1 MLNDILAAIPWG
13 FLLAFTIGPV
23 FFVLLET
30 SITKGF
36 RAAMVFDAGVVF
48 GDFVFILIAYFSTNQ
63 ILERLKDD
71 PGLFIFG
78 GGIMLTYG
86 IISFIKEKK
95 NFLKKKDE
103 EQVEEDNIPKNNYLG
118 LFFKG
123 FFLNFINIGVLAF
136 WMGIIIVF
144 GPKLNM
150 ETDRIVLFIAVIIL
164 TYFAVDI
171 LKIMVAKQLKSRL
184 TPNNIYKIKRVIS
197 VILMIFGSFLIVQGF
212 FPNEKKM
219 IEQQLG
225 IGKTLENAT
234 NSK

>member
-1 MLNDILAAIPWG
+1 MINDILSAIPWG
-13 FLLAFTIGPV
+13 ILLAFTIGPV

-78 GGIMLTYG
+78 GAVMLTYG
-86 IISFIKEKK
+86 IMSYVKEKK
-95 NFLKKKDE
+95 NYQKQLDE
-103 EQVEEDNIPKNNYLG
+103 DIEEDNIQKNNYLG

-123 FFLNFINIGVLAF
+123 FLLNFINIGVLGF

-150 ETDRIVLFIAVIIL
+150 ETNRIIVFIASIIV
-164 TYFAVDI
+164 TYFLVDI
-171 LKIMVAKQLKSRL
+171 IKILVAKQLKSRM
-184 TPNNIYKIKRVIS
+184 TPHIIYKIKRVIS
-197 VILMIFGSFLIVQGF
+197 IVLMIFGVFLIAQGI
-212 FPNEKKM
+212 FPKEKEM
-219 IEQQLG
+219 IQEKLEQL
-225 IGKTLENAT
+225 KD
-234 NSK
+234 

>member
-36 RAAMVFDAGVVF
+36 RAAMVFDTGVVF

-71 PGLFIFG
+71 PKLFIFG
-78 GGIMLTYG
+78 GILMLGYG
-86 IISFIKEKK
+86 ISSYIKEKK
-95 NFLKKKDE
+95 NFQRIQDE
-103 EQVEEDNIPKNNYLG
+103 EALEEDNIPKNNYVG

-136 WMGIIIVF
+136 WMGVIIVF

-150 ETDRIVLFIAVIIL
+150 ETNRIILFIATIIV

-184 TPNNIYKIKRVIS
+184 TPKNIYKIKRIIS

-219 IEQQLG
+219 LEQQLG
-225 IGKTLENAT
+225 ISKTLDNA
-234 NSK
+234 SHSE

>member
-48 GDFVFILIAYFSTNQ
+48 GDLVFILIAYFSTNQ

-71 PGLFIFG
+71 PALFIFG
-78 GGIMLTYG
+78 GVIMLTYG

-95 NFLKKKDE
+95 DFLKKRDE

-150 ETDRIVLFIAVIIL
+150 ETDRIVLFITVIIL

>member
-1 MLNDILAAIPWG
+1 MINDILSAIPWG
-13 FLLAFTIGPV
+13 ILLAFTIGPV

-78 GGIMLTYG
+78 GAIMLTYG
-86 IISFIKEKK
+86 IMSYVKEKK
-95 NFLKKKDE
+95 NYQKQLDE
-103 EQVEEDNIPKNNYLG
+103 DIEEDNIQKNNYLG

-123 FFLNFINIGVLAF
+123 FLLNFINIGVLGF

-150 ETDRIVLFIAVIIL
+150 ETNRIIVFIAAIIV
-164 TYFAVDI
+164 TYFLVDI
-171 LKIMVAKQLKSRL
+171 IKIMVAKQLKSRM
-184 TPNNIYKIKRVIS
+184 TPHNIYKIKRVIS
-197 VILMIFGSFLIVQGF
+197 IVLMIFGVFLIAQGI
-212 FPNEKKM
+212 FPKEKEM
-219 IEQQLG
+219 IQE
-225 IGKTLENAT
+225 KLEML
-234 NSK
+234 KE

>member
-1 MLNDILAAIPWG
+1 MINDILAAIPWG
-13 FLLAFTIGPV
+13 ILLAFTIGPV

-36 RAAMVFDAGVVF
+36 RAAMVFDCGVVF

-78 GGIMLTYG
+78 GAIMLTYG
-86 IISFIKEKK
+86 IMSYVKEKK
-95 NFLKKKDE
+95 NYQKQLDE
-103 EQVEEDNIPKNNYLG
+103 EIEDDNIQKNNYLG

-123 FFLNFINIGVLAF
+123 FLLNFINIGVLGF

-150 ETDRIVLFIAVIIL
+150 ETNRIILFIASIIV
-164 TYFAVDI
+164 TYFLVDI
-171 LKIMVAKQLKSRL
+171 IKIMVAKQLKSRM
-184 TPNNIYKIKRVIS
+184 TPHNIYKIKRVIS
-197 VILMIFGSFLIVQGF
+197 IVLMIFGVFLIAQGI
-212 FPNEKKM
+212 FPKEKEMLQEKL
-219 IEQQLG
+219 EQL
-225 IGKTLENAT
+225 KD
-234 NSK
+234 

>member
-48 GDFVFILIAYFSTNQ
+48 GDFIFILIAYFSTNQ

-78 GGIMLTYG
+78 GVIMLTYG

-95 NFLKKKDE
+95 NFLKKRDE

-150 ETDRIVLFIAVIIL
+150 ETDRIILFITVIIL

>member
-48 GDFVFILIAYFSTNQ
+48 GDLVFILIAYFSTNQ

-78 GGIMLTYG
+78 GVIMLTYG

-95 NFLKKKDE
+95 NFLKKRDE

-150 ETDRIVLFIAVIIL
+150 ETDRIILFITVIIL